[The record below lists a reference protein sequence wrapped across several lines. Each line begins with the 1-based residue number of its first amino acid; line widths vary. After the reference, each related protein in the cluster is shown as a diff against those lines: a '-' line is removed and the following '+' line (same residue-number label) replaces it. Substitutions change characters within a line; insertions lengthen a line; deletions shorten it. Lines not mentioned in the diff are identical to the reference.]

1 MWPEGSNSERVRR
14 LQSVTDA
21 ALAHL
26 RLDDLL
32 AALLDR
38 TREILEVD
46 TCAILLLDE
55 ETNELVAR
63 AALGIEEEVEQG
75 VRVPVGG
82 GFAGRIAAEKRPVI
96 LDDVDHAHV
105 LNPILREKG
114 IKSMLGVPLVVEG
127 DVRGVLH
134 VGSLHLRDFQKDEV
148 ELLQLVADRAA
159 LAIEHARLF
168 EAERAARERIEHV
181 QAVTDAALAHLEVN
195 ELLNVLLPRIR
206 DILRTDTCAVL
217 LLDEETN
224 ELVARAALGIEE
236 EVGVRIP
243 VGAGFAGRVA
253 DEARPMVID
262 VDEYPVYNP
271 ILREKQLKSMVG
283 VPLLVRGES
292 LGVLHVG
299 TLTPRIFTHDEVE
312 LLQLVAE
319 RVAIAI
325 ERAQLHEELIQLD
338 QLKLNFVSVAS
349 HELRTPATSVYG
361 VLKTLFERGPDLN
374 EELREELL
382 RVGVEQG
389 ERLRSLLEELLDLS
403 RLDARAITV
412 EPRPVVLKSAL
423 ADVVHGALASS
434 DAVDLD
440 IPDDLAAVVDPLVL
454 ERVISNLV
462 ANAVRY
468 GAPPIRIVAQQRD
481 RHLRVAVE
489 DAGPGVPK
497 DLEGRIFDRFARGGG
512 ESGHGL
518 GLAIARAYAQ
528 AHGGD
533 LIYDARP
540 SGARFELLIPQERNG
555 LSKPAGLAR
564 QRLLQRVERGR
575 AHDAVLGQALR
586 DLEPLDRVLRRRPV
600 VAVGRARREAECRER
615 PLQGLHLRSRVAGL
629 ERLGRRRR
637 RGVRVR
643 RRGGLHRH
651 GDVLHRR
658 CHRRRRRLP
667 AVEDARGR
675 EDRKDDGEAGEPD
688 DRDLR
693 HRQRPPGDHELA
705 LAGRAIVRVL
715 RQDPHFVGVVLVDA
729 AIGATLRLGRQ
740 LGLVEPVVVP
750 GAAAA
755 LREPPW
761 PGPYRVRRGA
771 AKPYNVAG
779 P

>member
-1 MWPEGSNSERVRR
+1 VWPEGSTEEHVRR

-26 RLDDLL
+26 RLDELL
-32 AALLDR
+32 AALLER
-38 TREILEVD
+38 TRQILEVD

-55 ETNELVAR
+55 ETNELVAC

-105 LNPILREKG
+105 LNPLLREKG

-127 DVRGVLH
+127 EVRGVLH
-134 VGSLHLRDFQKDEV
+134 VGSLVLRAFQDDEV
-148 ELLQLVADRAA
+148 QLLQLVGDRAA

-195 ELLNVLLPRIR
+195 ELLHVLLPRIR

-217 LLDEETN
+217 LLDEESK

-243 VGAGFAGRVA
+243 LGAGFAGRVA
-253 DEARPMVID
+253 AEARPMIID
-262 VDEYPVYNP
+262 VDEYQVYNP
-271 ILREKQLKSMVG
+271 ILRQKHLKTMLG
-283 VPLLVRGES
+283 VPLLVRGAA

-299 TLTPRIFTHDEVE
+299 TLTPRRFAREEVE

-325 ERAQLHEELIQLD
+325 ERAQVHEELIQLD
-338 QLKLNFVSVAS
+338 QLKLNFVAIAS
-349 HELRTPATSVYG
+349 HELRTPATAVYG
-361 VLKTLFERGPDLN
+361 VLKTLVARGPDLG

-389 ERLRSLLEELLDLS
+389 ERLRRLLEELLDLS

-412 EPRPVVLKSAL
+412 EPRPVVLKAAL
-423 ADVVHGALASS
+423 TDVVRGALSVT
-434 DAVDLD
+434 DAVELE

-454 ERVISNLV
+454 ERVVSNLV

-468 GAPPIRIVAQQRD
+468 GAPPIRIVAQTRD

-489 DAGPGVPK
+489 DSGPGVPK
-497 DLEGRIFDRFARGGG
+497 ELEGRIFDRFARGGADT
-512 ESGHGL
+512 GHGL

-533 LIYDARP
+533 LVYDRRP
-540 SGARFELLIPQERNG
+540 GGARFELLIPQERNG
-555 LSKPAGLAR
+555 LSKPG
-564 QRLLQRVERGR
+564 
-575 AHDAVLGQALR
+575 
-586 DLEPLDRVLRRRPV
+586 
-600 VAVGRARREAECRER
+600 
-615 PLQGLHLRSRVAGL
+615 
-629 ERLGRRRR
+629 
-637 RGVRVR
+637 
-643 RRGGLHRH
+643 
-651 GDVLHRR
+651 
-658 CHRRRRRLP
+658 
-667 AVEDARGR
+667 
-675 EDRKDDGEAGEPD
+675 
-688 DRDLR
+688 
-693 HRQRPPGDHELA
+693 
-705 LAGRAIVRVL
+705 
-715 RQDPHFVGVVLVDA
+715 
-729 AIGATLRLGRQ
+729 
-740 LGLVEPVVVP
+740 
-750 GAAAA
+750 
-755 LREPPW
+755 
-761 PGPYRVRRGA
+761 
-771 AKPYNVAG
+771 
-779 P
+779 

>member
-1 MWPEGSNSERVRR
+1 VWPEGSTEEHVRR

-26 RLDDLL
+26 RLDELL
-32 AALLDR
+32 AALLER
-38 TREILEVD
+38 TRQILEVD

-55 ETNELVAR
+55 ETNELVAC

-105 LNPILREKG
+105 LNPLLREKG

-127 DVRGVLH
+127 EVRGVLH
-134 VGSLHLRDFQKDEV
+134 VGSLVLRAFQDDEV
-148 ELLQLVADRAA
+148 QLLQLVGDRAA

-195 ELLNVLLPRIR
+195 ELLHVLLPRIR

-217 LLDEETN
+217 LLDEESK

-243 VGAGFAGRVA
+243 LGAGFAGRVA
-253 DEARPMVID
+253 AEARPMIID
-262 VDEYPVYNP
+262 VDEYQVYNP
-271 ILREKQLKSMVG
+271 ILRQKHLKTMLG
-283 VPLLVRGES
+283 VPLLVRGAA

-299 TLTPRIFTHDEVE
+299 TLTPRRFAREEVE

-325 ERAQLHEELIQLD
+325 ERAQVHEELIQLD
-338 QLKLNFVSVAS
+338 QLKLNFVAIAS
-349 HELRTPATSVYG
+349 HELRTPATAVYG
-361 VLKTLFERGPDLN
+361 VLKTLVARGPDLG

-389 ERLRSLLEELLDLS
+389 ERLRRLLEELLDLS

-412 EPRPVVLKSAL
+412 EPRPVVLKAAL
-423 ADVVHGALASS
+423 TDVVRGALSVT
-434 DAVDLD
+434 DAVELD

-454 ERVISNLV
+454 ERVVSNLV

-468 GAPPIRIVAQQRD
+468 GAPPIRIVAQTRD

-489 DAGPGVPK
+489 DSGPGVPK
-497 DLEGRIFDRFARGGG
+497 EFEGRIFDRFARGGADT
-512 ESGHGL
+512 GHGL

-533 LIYDARP
+533 LVYDRRP
-540 SGARFELLIPQERNG
+540 GGARFELLIPQERNG
-555 LSKPAGLAR
+555 LSKPG
-564 QRLLQRVERGR
+564 
-575 AHDAVLGQALR
+575 
-586 DLEPLDRVLRRRPV
+586 
-600 VAVGRARREAECRER
+600 
-615 PLQGLHLRSRVAGL
+615 
-629 ERLGRRRR
+629 
-637 RGVRVR
+637 
-643 RRGGLHRH
+643 
-651 GDVLHRR
+651 
-658 CHRRRRRLP
+658 
-667 AVEDARGR
+667 
-675 EDRKDDGEAGEPD
+675 
-688 DRDLR
+688 
-693 HRQRPPGDHELA
+693 
-705 LAGRAIVRVL
+705 
-715 RQDPHFVGVVLVDA
+715 
-729 AIGATLRLGRQ
+729 
-740 LGLVEPVVVP
+740 
-750 GAAAA
+750 
-755 LREPPW
+755 
-761 PGPYRVRRGA
+761 
-771 AKPYNVAG
+771 
-779 P
+779 

>member
-1 MWPEGSNSERVRR
+1 VSLVWPEASTSEHVRR

-26 RLDDLL
+26 RLDELL
-32 AALLDR
+32 AALLER
-38 TREILEVD
+38 TRQILEVD

-63 AALGIEEEVEQG
+63 AALGLEEEVEQG

-105 LNPILREKG
+105 LNPLLREKG

-127 DVRGVLH
+127 EVRGVLH
-134 VGSLHLRDFQKDEV
+134 VGSLHFRAFDEAEV

-168 EAERAARERIEHV
+168 EAERAARVRIEHV

-206 DILRTDTCAVL
+206 GILDADTCAVL
-217 LLDEETN
+217 LLDGQTN

-236 EVGVRIP
+236 EVGIRIP
-243 VGAGFAGRVA
+243 LGAGFAGRVA
-253 DEARPMVID
+253 QEARPMVID

-271 ILREKQLKSMVG
+271 ILRQKKLKCMVG
-283 VPLLVRGES
+283 VPLLVRGAS

-299 TLTPRIFTHDEVE
+299 TLTPRQFTRDEVE
-312 LLQLVAE
+312 LLQIVAE

-338 QLKLNFVSVAS
+338 QLKLNFVAIAS

-361 VLKTLFERGPDLN
+361 VLKTLSDRGPQLT
-374 EELREELL
+374 EELREELI

-389 ERLRSLLEELLDLS
+389 ERLRRLLEELLDLS
-403 RLDARAITV
+403 RLDARAVTV
-412 EPRPVVLKSAL
+412 APRPVVLKAAL
-423 ADVVHGALASS
+423 FDVVRGALATA
-434 DAVDLD
+434 DAVELD
-440 IPDDLAAVVDPLVL
+440 IPEDLAAVVDPLVL
-454 ERVISNLV
+454 ERVVSNLL

-497 DLEGRIFDRFARGGG
+497 ELEGRIFDRFSRGGG
-512 ESGHGL
+512 ETGHGL

-533 LIYDARP
+533 LVYDPRP
-540 SGARFELLIPQERNG
+540 DGARFELLIPQERNG
-555 LSKPAGLAR
+555 LSKQPA
-564 QRLLQRVERGR
+564 
-575 AHDAVLGQALR
+575 
-586 DLEPLDRVLRRRPV
+586 
-600 VAVGRARREAECRER
+600 
-615 PLQGLHLRSRVAGL
+615 
-629 ERLGRRRR
+629 
-637 RGVRVR
+637 
-643 RRGGLHRH
+643 
-651 GDVLHRR
+651 
-658 CHRRRRRLP
+658 
-667 AVEDARGR
+667 
-675 EDRKDDGEAGEPD
+675 
-688 DRDLR
+688 
-693 HRQRPPGDHELA
+693 
-705 LAGRAIVRVL
+705 
-715 RQDPHFVGVVLVDA
+715 
-729 AIGATLRLGRQ
+729 
-740 LGLVEPVVVP
+740 
-750 GAAAA
+750 
-755 LREPPW
+755 
-761 PGPYRVRRGA
+761 
-771 AKPYNVAG
+771 
-779 P
+779 